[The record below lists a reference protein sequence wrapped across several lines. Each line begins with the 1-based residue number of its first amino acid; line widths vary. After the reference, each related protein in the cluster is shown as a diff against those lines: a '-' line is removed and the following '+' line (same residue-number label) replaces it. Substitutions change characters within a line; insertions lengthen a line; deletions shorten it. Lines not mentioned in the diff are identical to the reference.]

1 MSSHPLY
8 DIYKKLPIPLQSVAC
23 WFYGFNFVI
32 HQYNKSFY
40 KKLEWLLE
48 SERWSAS
55 EIEAYQ
61 NERLRNIIR
70 DAYENVSYY
79 RETMDQLKL
88 RPSDIATLKDLPKL
102 PVLKKEDVRNNADKF
117 VSKNVNKDKL
127 LFRHTSGTT
136 GKSLHFYVNRDTET
150 LQWAIWWR
158 HRNRFGM
165 TNKSWHVNF
174 RAPLFT
180 PAEQNK
186 PPFWRW
192 VHPMREVVINMQHIV
207 PSKIHPIMDFL
218 NHTQF
223 KFYTSYPS
231 FIHSLATIAMEN
243 GLTLQNPP
251 KVIFMGCENT
261 FDFQKEC
268 VEKFTG
274 ARITDQYGFAEAC
287 GNASECEHS
296 AYHEDFELGV
306 IECCESERLD
316 DGRVKG
322 KIVCT
327 GLTSPEFPF
336 IRYEVGD
343 VGIWE
348 NDKSSCSCGRQSK
361 TLSKI
366 EGRQDDYVITPEG
379 GRVMRFDYIFKDAQ
393 NVMESQIVQQKPG
406 EIIVKVVR
414 RSSYTPKD
422 ELIIRD
428 EIKKWISNSLEV
440 NFEYVSEIE
449 REPNGKFRAVKS
461 LLRAS
466 PSYDDC
472 DNCSFPI

>member
-8 DIYKKLPIPLQSVAC
+8 DLYKSLPVPLQSAAC
-23 WFYGFNFVI
+23 WAYGLNFVI
-32 HQYNKSFY
+32 RQYNKSFY
-40 KKLEWLLE
+40 KKLEWLHE

-61 NERLRNIIR
+61 NERLRNIIGV
-70 DAYENVSYY
+70 AYENVAYY

-88 RPSDIATLKDLPKL
+88 RPSDIKTVHDLPKL
-102 PVLKKEDVRNNADKF
+102 PILKKEDLRNGGDKF
-117 VSKNVNKDKL
+117 ISKTAEKNRL

-136 GKSLHFYVNRDTET
+136 GKSLHFYVNRETET

-174 RAPLFT
+174 RAQLFT
-180 PAEQNK
+180 PAEQSG

-192 VHPMREVVINMQHIV
+192 VSPMRQVVINMQHIT
-207 PSKIHPIMDFL
+207 PSKIHYIIDFL
-218 NHTQF
+218 NQRYF

-231 FIHSLATIAMEN
+231 FLHTLATIASES
-243 GLTLQNPP
+243 GLTLNNPP

-261 FDFQKEC
+261 FDFQKQC
-268 VEKFTG
+268 LEKFTG

-287 GNASECEHS
+287 GNASECEQGF
-296 AYHEDFELGV
+296 YHEDFELG
-306 IECCESERLD
+306 IMECVGPEYMTDERVR
-316 DGRVKG
+316 GS
-322 KIVCT
+322 IVCT

-343 VGIWE
+343 IGIWE
-348 NDKSSCSCGRQSK
+348 NKNAPCPCGRQSRS
-361 TLSKI
+361 LIKI

-393 NVMESQIVQQKPG
+393 NVMESQIVQEKLG
-406 EIIVKVVR
+406 EITVYIVK
-414 RSSYTPKD
+414 RSSYSKKD
-422 ELIIRD
+422 EESILN
-428 EIKKWISNSLEV
+428 EIKKWISKFLEV
-440 NFEYVSEIE
+440 KFVYVPEIQ

-461 LLRAS
+461 LLRGS
-466 PSYDDC
+466 VSDGDC
-472 DNCSFPI
+472 SDCGFPI

>member
-8 DIYKKLPIPLQSVAC
+8 GIYKKLPIPLQSAAC
-23 WFYGFNFVI
+23 WFYGLNFVI

-40 KKLEWLLE
+40 RKLAWLLE

-61 NERLRNIIR
+61 NERLGNIIR

-79 RETMDQLKL
+79 RETMDKLKL
-88 RPSDIATLKDLPKL
+88 RPSDITTVKDLPKL
-102 PVLKKEDVRNNADKF
+102 PILKKEDIRNNIDKF
-117 VSKNVNKDKL
+117 VSKNTDKDRL

-136 GKSLHFYVNRDTET
+136 GKSLHFHVNRETDT

-180 PAEQNK
+180 PAEQNE

-192 VHPMREVVINMQHIV
+192 VHPMRQVVINMQHIT
-207 PSKIHPIMDFL
+207 PSKIHHIADFL
-218 NHTQF
+218 NQHYF
-223 KFYTSYPS
+223 KFYTTYPS
-231 FIHSLATIAMEN
+231 FIHSLATIAIEK
-243 GLTLQNPP
+243 GLTLKNPP
-251 KVIFMGCENT
+251 EVIFMGCENT
-261 FDFQKEC
+261 FDFQKQC
-268 VEKFTG
+268 VKKFTG
-274 ARITDQYGFAEAC
+274 ARITGQYGFAEAC
-287 GNASECEHS
+287 GNASECEHGL
-296 AYHEDFELGV
+296 YHEDFELGV
-306 IECCESERLD
+306 MECYEPERLD
-316 DGRVKG
+316 DARVKG

-327 GLTSPEFPF
+327 GLTSAEFPF

-348 NDKSSCSCGRQSK
+348 NDNTPCPCGRQSK
-361 TLSKI
+361 LLVRV

-379 GRVMRFDYIFKDAQ
+379 GSVMRFDYIFKDAQ
-393 NVMESQIVQQKPG
+393 NVMESQIVQEKLG
-406 EIIVKVVR
+406 EIVVYIVK
-414 RSSYTPKD
+414 RSSYTQKD
-422 ELIIRD
+422 QESIRN
-428 EIKKWISNSLEV
+428 EIEKWISNSLKV
-440 NFEYVSEIE
+440 KFVYVPEIE

-461 LLRAS
+461 LLKEAIS
-466 PSYDDC
+466 DDGC
-472 DNCSFPI
+472 PDCGLPI